1 MKRDFSDEA
10 KAKLL
15 SLVDEVETEKWFDAT
30 DWIGD
35 RFSDLQF
42 AVGLLKLDDDL
53 GNVDAFHKSIIDKNN
68 MSKEKIKEIFNNVR
82 SIDQSYGTRFASL
95 AAQVQS
101 VKHIID
107 QSALAV
113 APGNSSIDPAAMEA
127 LKNALAE
134 YAAEREVYSKMAGD
148 GITEDD
154 LAELDDKALQNGLSG
169 IIANLSEHLPNV
181 ELGQTIELAIGVGL
195 VVYYTVQGKTDGDSP
210 IDVKAAVKDNK
221 LKFKNFGVS
230 TEAGDK
236 LKVNSNVASDGDF
249 SASIGTDTTS
259 TKINQ
264 DGIEGSTSVTIGDTT
279 YTTKMS
285 FGFDCELKYEESIT
299 SNLPGENSITSTIGI
314 KKKPNGGPQWKP
326 LHVRV
331 PEPAP
336 APAFSFPEIDVD
348 WGTVAAGVAIA
359 AFAAGLILAAPTG
372 GTSLVLCTV

>member
-15 SLVDEVETEKWFDAT
+15 SLVDDVETEKWCDAT

-35 RFSDLQF
+35 RFSDLKF

-68 MSKEKIKEIFNNVR
+68 MSKARIEEIFSNVR

-101 VKHIID
+101 VKRIID
-107 QSALAV
+107 QAAMAV
-113 APGNSSIDPAAMEA
+113 APGNSSIDPVAMA
-127 LKNALAE
+127 TLKNALAE

-148 GITEDD
+148 GITEED
-154 LAELDDKALQNGLSG
+154 LAELDDKVLQNSLSG
-169 IIANLSEHLPNV
+169 IIANLSEHLPNI

-195 VVYYTVQGKTDGDSP
+195 VVYYSVTGKTDGDSP
-210 IDVKAAVKDNK
+210 IDVKAAIEDNR
-221 LKFKNFGVS
+221 LKFQNFGVS

-236 LKVNSNVASDGDF
+236 LRVNSNAGSDGDF
-249 SASIGTDTTS
+249 SVSINSDVASAE
-259 TKINQ
+259 INQ
-264 DGIEGSTSVTIGDTT
+264 EGIEGSASVTIGDTT

-299 SNLPGENSITSTIGI
+299 SKLPGENSITSTIGI
-314 KKKPNGGPQWKP
+314 KKKVGDSPQWKP
-326 LHVRV
+326 LPVRV
-331 PEPAP
+331 AEPSP
-336 APAFSFPEIDVD
+336 SYSFPEIDVD
-348 WGTVAAGVAIA
+348 WEAVAIGVGIT

-372 GTSLVLCTV
+372 GASLVLCAA